1 MDFFSHYSILEIGD
15 LASSVSRLLTACL
28 GAKKNG
34 HVLRFDG
41 HDRFLLDNAAALM
54 EDVLVGLNFLSERN
68 LTAPGAGKIAA
79 FNCVIQ
85 IVLNR
90 SMGTG
95 KDLST
100 VNDLQHYFESILS
113 TIQTLNKAGLATVGE
128 KEIKIA
134 RHLFY
139 EVGSRIPFE
148 TEDDDSRL
156 FIQVQQAMLKEL
168 KKVAQEEGTPVHK
181 LVADIITSYLGTDA
195 HRKRL

>member
-79 FNCVIQ
+79 FNCMIQ

-100 VNDLQHYFESILS
+100 VDDLQHYFESILS
-113 TIQTLNKAGLATVGE
+113 TLQSLNKAGLATVGE
-128 KEIKIA
+128 TEIKIA

-139 EVGSRIPFE
+139 EVGDRIPFE

-156 FIQVQQAMLKEL
+156 TIQVQQAMLKEL
-168 KKVAQEEGTPVHK
+168 KKVAQEEGTSVHK
-181 LVADIITSYLGTDA
+181 LIADIITSYLGTDA
-195 HRKRL
+195 NRKRL